1 MVILV
6 SREAGTVPSP
16 PSIRGTRNQLVEYY
30 SLISAVVLHVVLFGA
45 FANDRGDSWGFH
57 YILVAWML
65 SLVARFDDAL
75 SMVWLGLTTGV
86 FLQGVGAYSLH
97 FLTHDH

>member
-1 MVILV
+1 MI
-6 SREAGTVPSP
+6 VPSP
-16 PSIRGTRNQLVEYY
+16 PSLRITRNQLVEYCF
-30 SLISAVVLHVVLFGA
+30 LFSAVVAHVVLFGA
-45 FANDRGDSWGFH
+45 FANDSGDSWGFH

-65 SLVARFDDAL
+65 SLVARFDDTL
-75 SMVWLGLTTGV
+75 SVLWLGLTTGV